1 MFRIRR
7 RCRKVKRLKRAL
19 TRLGPTFNNVFQR
32 CVPAEDSGARR
43 SGRVR
48 AMSLAHAY
56 EPETSRRQAHIIVVG
71 NQKGGAGKSTVAMHL
86 IVALMRMGRRTGAL
100 DLDVRQR
107 SLIRYIE
114 NRSRW
119 ISSHVANLPVPQVFE
134 LEESSLRERDA
145 AEAVDESAFR
155 AALRRLSETCDYVVI
170 DSPGGDSHL
179 ARLAHACADTLV
191 TPLNDSFVDFDLLGD
206 IDENCAAIVRPS
218 IYSEMVWESRK
229 QKALAARTPIDW
241 VVLRNRTSTS
251 RIEAKNKQRVGD
263 ALKTLSQRIGFRMAP
278 GLSERVIFRELFPQG
293 LTLLDLD
300 GEGVT
305 GEMKMSH
312 LAARQ
317 ELRDLFI
324 TLKLP
329 GLEGEPLKF

>member
-1 MFRIRR
+1 M
-7 RCRKVKRLKRAL
+7 
-19 TRLGPTFNNVFQR
+19 T
-32 CVPAEDSGARR
+32 
-43 SGRVR
+43 
-48 AMSLAHAY
+48 LAHVA
-56 EPETSRRQAHIIVVG
+56 PPKSAPRRAHVIVVG

-107 SLIRYIE
+107 SLTRYIE
-114 NRSRW
+114 NRARW
-119 ISSHVANLPVPQVFE
+119 IASQSARLPAPQM
-134 LEESSLRERDA
+134 LDLHESRQRSLDA
-145 AEAVDESAFR
+145 AEQEDEAGFHT
-155 AALRRLSETCDYVVI
+155 ALRRLAETCDFIVI
-170 DSPGGDSHL
+170 DAPGGDSHL

-206 IDENCAAIVRPS
+206 IDEHCADVVRPS

-229 QKALAARTPIDW
+229 KKAQAARTPIDW
-241 VVLRNRTSTS
+241 VVLRNRTSAS
-251 RIEAKNKQRVGD
+251 RIEAKNKQKVGD
-263 ALKTLSQRIGFRMAP
+263 ALKTLSQRIGFRLSP

-300 GEGVT
+300 APGADGV
-305 GEMKMSH
+305 MKMSH

>member
-1 MFRIRR
+1 M
-7 RCRKVKRLKRAL
+7 A
-19 TRLGPTFNNVFQR
+19 G
-32 CVPAEDSGARR
+32 
-43 SGRVR
+43 
-48 AMSLAHAY
+48 MSVAHAY
-56 EPETSRRQAHIIVVG
+56 DPAPAPKRAHVIVIG

-86 IVALMRMGRRTGAL
+86 IVALMRMGKRTGAL

-107 SLIRYIE
+107 SLTRYIE
-114 NRSRW
+114 NRARW
-119 ISSHVANLPVPQVFE
+119 IAKKGATLPAPQI
-134 LEESSLRERDA
+134 LEINESRQRLLDA
-145 AEAVDESAFR
+145 AEAEDEAGFR
-155 AALRRLSETCDYVVI
+155 AALRRLSETCDYIVI

-179 ARLAHACADTLV
+179 SRLAHACADTLI

-206 IDENCAAIVRPS
+206 VDPEAADIVRPS
-218 IYSEMVWESRK
+218 IYSEMVWDSRK
-229 QKALAARTPIDW
+229 RKAQNERTPIDW
-241 VVLRNRTSTS
+241 VVMRNRTSAS

-263 ALKTLSQRIGFRMAP
+263 ALKTLSSRIGFRLAP

-300 GEGVT
+300 TEAQGDMRMT
-305 GEMKMSH
+305 H

-329 GLEGEPLKF
+329 GLEGEALRF

>member
-1 MFRIRR
+1 
-7 RCRKVKRLKRAL
+7 
-19 TRLGPTFNNVFQR
+19 
-32 CVPAEDSGARR
+32 
-43 SGRVR
+43 
-48 AMSLAHAY
+48 MSLAHVY
-56 EPETSRRQAHIIVVG
+56 DPEAARRQAHIIVVG

-119 ISSHVANLPVPQVFE
+119 ISSHSANLPVPQVFE
-134 LEESSLRERDA
+134 LEESNLRQRDA
-145 AEAVDESAFR
+145 AEAVDELGFR
-155 AALRRLSETCDYVVI
+155 AALRRLSETCDYVVL
-170 DSPGGDSHL
+170 DSPGGDSYL

-206 IDENCAAIVRPS
+206 IDENCAEIVRPS

-229 QKALAARTPIDW
+229 QKALTARSPIDW

-263 ALKTLSQRIGFRMAP
+263 ALKTLSQRIGFRLAP